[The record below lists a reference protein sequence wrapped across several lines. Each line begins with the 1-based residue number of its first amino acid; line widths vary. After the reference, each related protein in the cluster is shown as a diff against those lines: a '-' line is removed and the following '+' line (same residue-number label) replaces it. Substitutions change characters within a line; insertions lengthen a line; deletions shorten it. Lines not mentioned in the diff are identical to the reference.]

1 MRAVAVW
8 VPVLIEETAS
18 VGPQG
23 RQALNSAGAGCVKNE
38 DRVGRSR
45 NEDRVG
51 RRHSVE
57 QAAHSQQRWHP
68 LEDGSWGRVVGRVGA
83 GRKVVEAIMIGK
95 GVVLLQVQNYLYR
108 MVLDHLY

>member
-1 MRAVAVW
+1 MRAVAVR

-23 RQALNSAGAGCVKNE
+23 RQALNSAGAGYGKNE

-51 RRHSVE
+51 RRQSVE
-57 QAAHSQQRWHP
+57 QAAHSQQQWQP
-68 LEDGSWGRVVGRVGA
+68 LGDGRWGRVVGREGA
-83 GRKVVEAIMIGK
+83 DR
-95 GVVLLQVQNYLYR
+95 
-108 MVLDHLY
+108 